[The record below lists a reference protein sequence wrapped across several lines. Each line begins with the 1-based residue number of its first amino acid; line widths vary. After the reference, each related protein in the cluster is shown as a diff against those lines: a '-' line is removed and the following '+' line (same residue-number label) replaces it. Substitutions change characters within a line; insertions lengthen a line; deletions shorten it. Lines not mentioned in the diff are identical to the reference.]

1 MATRADILL
10 VAPRAIDADTARF
23 AIARCAPQTR
33 IVWLKSAD
41 EALQYLF
48 SAGDFVASGL
58 TLPAVVFIEEAMP
71 VAGGLCLAEIL
82 KAHPRTRHIPLVL
95 LQAERNSMRSQAH
108 LDPDHRVVRPCDLY
122 QYRRAIGDVLA
133 KSAPWLVQAHSRK
146 VVALMRRERGKTQAS
161 SKSAQRKRAFGNI

>member
-1 MATRADILL
+1 MATRADVLL
-10 VAPRAIDADTARF
+10 VAPRAIDADTTRF

-48 SAGDFVASGL
+48 CAGDFVASGL
-58 TLPAVVFIEEAMP
+58 TLPAVVFIEEVMP

-95 LQAERNSMRSQAH
+95 LQAAKSSRRSQAH

-122 QYRRAIGDVLA
+122 QYRRAIEDVLA
-133 KSAPWLVQAHSRK
+133 KSTPWLMQAHSRK
-146 VVALMRRERGKTQAS
+146 VIALMRRDRGKAKIS
-161 SKSAQRKRAFGNI
+161 SESTPRQRAFGNI